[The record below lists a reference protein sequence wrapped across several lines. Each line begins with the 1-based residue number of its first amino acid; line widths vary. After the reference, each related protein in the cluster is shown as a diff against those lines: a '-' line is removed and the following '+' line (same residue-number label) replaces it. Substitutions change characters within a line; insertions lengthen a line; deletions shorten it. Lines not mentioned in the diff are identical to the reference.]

1 MDFWTRPINP
11 VVDGKKSYAI
21 GLVSH
26 RVDGYPYRVN
36 FTLADLKLNVSYG
49 YLLQVSYAILIEI
62 LNLHVVCDGKV
73 LTRSTIT
80 FLLDTLI

>member
-1 MDFWTRPINP
+1 M
-11 VVDGKKSYAI
+11 VDGRKSYAI

-49 YLLQVSYAILIEI
+49 YLLQVSYVYNFNENIYTWFVKYL
-62 LNLHVVCDGKV
+62 

-80 FLLDTLI
+80 FLLDYIKFALINT